1 MIHWNI
7 LKIVTNVGRIRRQ
20 PPSGNWQLA
29 MPDGN
34 ADASY
39 QAYKAYPAWKN

>member
-1 MIHWNI
+1 MEYPENCHQRRPD
-7 LKIVTNVGRIRRQ
+7 KATAAIR
-20 PPSGNWQLA
+20 QLA